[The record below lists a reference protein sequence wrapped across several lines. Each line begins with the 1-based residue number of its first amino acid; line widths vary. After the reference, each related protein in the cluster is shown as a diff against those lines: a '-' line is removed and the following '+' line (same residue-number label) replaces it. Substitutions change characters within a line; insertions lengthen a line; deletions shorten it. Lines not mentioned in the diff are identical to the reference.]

1 MVRVVLVA
9 PSDAE
14 AERRLAHAQSSVRF
28 YFDYIRQVLARAG
41 KLVALK
47 TRPDMADA
55 DVTVETAMMP
65 RVIFGSPATVRD
77 KLIALRDEV
86 GPFGN
91 LLVSGMD
98 WSGANEDWERESLT
112 LLGRDV
118 WPAVR
123 RHFAHSEGATAAVA
137 AQ

>member
-1 MVRVVLVA
+1 MV
-9 PSDAE
+9 
-14 AERRLAHAQSSVRF
+14 
-28 YFDYIRQVLARAG
+28 
-41 KLVALK
+41 
-47 TRPDMADA
+47 DA

-77 KLIALRDEV
+77 KLIALREEV

-98 WSGANEDWERESLT
+98 WSGQNEDWERESLT

-123 RHFAHSEGATAAVA
+123 RHFAQRDGAAAAVA